1 MINAIIV
8 ASGALAGPPAVL
20 VSTMAIL
27 VLLAVRAWTGIMGL
41 TLTRRVSLYVDG
53 AIGVF
58 FVLFLVFVIVR
69 FKSLAG

>member
-27 VLLAVRAWTGIMGL
+27 VLLAVRAWAGIMGL
-41 TLTRRVSLYVDG
+41 TPTRRVSLYVDG